1 MTKKHFNALAEILRE
16 AHNEAK
22 TTETLATVERIAADI
37 ARFCRTQNSNFD
49 TARFIAA
56 TEAEK

>member
-16 AHNEAK
+16 AHANAK
-22 TTETLATVERIAADI
+22 TTAELSTVENIAKEI

-56 TEAEK
+56 TESEK